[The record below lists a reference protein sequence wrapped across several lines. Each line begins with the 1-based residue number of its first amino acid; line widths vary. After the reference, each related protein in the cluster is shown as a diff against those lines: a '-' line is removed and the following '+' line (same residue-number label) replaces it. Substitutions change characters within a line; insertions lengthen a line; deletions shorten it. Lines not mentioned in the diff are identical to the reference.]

1 MVAAGWRREARE
13 KAASGR
19 HGWRRRR
26 AAWRARGGTCGERGH
41 ARRQRRLARRRRRRL
56 WRLAR
61 PARREVRPAEGTG
74 RWRRL
79 GGCEASV
86 GAVASLRGRRGR
98 RHGGRRGE
106 SSRGGDRR
114 GARRARHGAAAS
126 LPHWEVG
133 WSEAVA
139 MRPSGP
145 SRAAWLRR
153 RRR

>member
-1 MVAAGWRREARE
+1 MALGGTAVRGRARNEVAGGADGVGGWRRHEE
-13 KAASGR
+13 
-19 HGWRRRR
+19 
-26 AAWRARGGTCGERGH
+26 
-41 ARRQRRLARRRRRRL
+41 
-56 WRLAR
+56 
-61 PARREVRPAEGTG
+61 EVRPRRNG

-86 GAVASLRGRRGR
+86 AVVSLRGGDDGMEAAWRVL
-98 RHGGRRGE
+98 
-106 SSRGGDRR
+106 RGGDRR

-126 LPHWEVG
+126 LPHREVG